1 MRTPNAKT
9 LQSLIEKNGFG
20 VGTLEGL
27 DSNSFVLMTYTRRRL
42 AESGWSPHDI
52 DTVMEIAMSGT
63 YVNLIWVLS
72 FTLDETQ

>member
-1 MRTPNAKT
+1 MRTQNAKT

-42 AESGWSPHDI
+42 AEAGWSVNDI
-52 DTVMEIAMSGT
+52 DTVMDIAMRGT
-63 YVNLIWVLS
+63 YMHLIWVLS